1 MLTKLYSTVL
11 LSDQLY
17 TWSDEYTKRI
27 RCRTAKTAQRSR
39 ASTAPNQI
47 DSARLPHRTIQ
58 AMRQAGV
65 QMRRRAGTRSQI
77 LSVSKLPGP
86 AAANG
91 LRAPGCLWTN
101 SGVPRQ
107 LSPKPRDSGDNLR
120 DQPRIVAPSRGAVE
134 RCHERTADYSTCLDR
149 CGIGRSTS
157 RQHAHRLARR
167 PPAEFVFRGGSR

>member
-1 MLTKLYSTVL
+1 MPTTAL
-11 LSDQLY
+11 LIALISDQCLA
-17 TWSDEYTKRI
+17 WSDEYTERI
-27 RCRTAKTAQRSR
+27 YGNIAKTTQCPCAQ
-39 ASTAPNQI
+39 TAAAQI

-120 DQPRIVAPSRGAVE
+120 DQPRIVAPSRGALKRFYE
-134 RCHERTADYSTCLDR
+134 RVPARPSHSDR
-149 CGIGRSTS
+149 RETGRSTS
-157 RQHAHRLARR
+157 RQYARRLARR
-167 PPAEFVFRGGSR
+167 QPAQFLFCGGRR